1 MKSFSAREISNGITE
16 DTHFTNDG
24 GMHQTFTQDITQLL
38 EDNKN
43 KRNATSDWV
52 KYDPKQDYHQVLDLS
67 MTDAMKIKQ
76 EHGVDILGDNVDFK
90 YLFKLI
96 ETHYPYMKTTTARL

>member
-1 MKSFSAREISNGITE
+1 MKSFVEREFKDGIRE

-24 GMHQTFTQDITQLL
+24 GMHQTFSQDITQLL
-38 EDNKN
+38 DDNKR
-43 KRNATSDWV
+43 KRNDTSDWV
-52 KYDPKQDYHQVLDLS
+52 KYDPKQNYHQVLDLS

-76 EHGVDILGDNVDFK
+76 EHGIDILADNVDWK
-90 YLFKLI
+90 YFFKLI

>member
-16 DTHFTNDG
+16 DTHFTSDG
-24 GMHQTFTQDITQLL
+24 GMHQTFTQDITKLL

-43 KRNATSDWV
+43 ARNNTSDWI
-52 KYDPKQDYHQVLDLS
+52 KYDPKKNYHQVLDLS
-67 MTDAMKIKQ
+67 MTDAMRIKQ
-76 EHGVDILGDNVDFK
+76 EHGIDILADNVDWK
-90 YLFKLI
+90 YFFKLI

>member
-1 MKSFSAREISNGITE
+1 MSKFIERETENGVHQ
-16 DTHFTNDG
+16 DSYFTNDG
-24 GMHQTFTQDITQLL
+24 GVYSEFKQDITQLL

-52 KYDPKQDYHQVLDLS
+52 KFDPKQNYHQVLDLS
-67 MTDAMKIKQ
+67 MTDVMRIKK
-76 EHGVDILGDNVDFK
+76 EHGIDLLGENVDYK
-90 YLFKLI
+90 YFFKLI

>member
-24 GMHQTFTQDITQLL
+24 GMHQTFTQDITKLL
-38 EDNKN
+38 DDNKRA
-43 KRNATSDWV
+43 RNDTSDWI

-67 MTDAMKIKQ
+67 MTDAMRIKQ